1 MTAVRFI
8 DLDGKRVC
16 IALWVGARKLFVGTA
31 SSEFLPDIGPTLRIA
46 MDVDP
51 SLVIVLHES
60 QWGQALVPGAKY
72 DCDFFVDLTTKP
84 SPNSADSK
92 AMSACSLVN

>member
-1 MTAVRFI
+1 MRFI

-31 SSEFLPDIGPTLRIA
+31 NSEFLPEVGSTLRIA

-60 QWGQALVPGAKY
+60 QWSQKFLPGAKY
-72 DCDFFVDLTTKP
+72 DCDFFVDLTAKQG
-84 SPNSADSK
+84 PNPNTTESN
-92 AMSACSLVN
+92 SACSLVN